1 MPVNLWRV
9 EAGISLLCTRIAE
22 NRRKRKRP
30 AARGAGPASKLV
42 TRHPREH
49 SCHSNFLA
57 PRVCKNHNPARTRGT
72 RAHLISLAATSA
84 QASPDRGS
92 RKLLPRK
99 PDARTILRA
108 KMFSMP
114 LGWARVLI
122 ENSGEG
128 G

>member
-1 MPVNLWRV
+1 MSLKLGRGEPV
-9 EAGISLLCTRIAE
+9 ISLLCLGIAE
-22 NRRKRKRP
+22 KRRKRKRP
-30 AARGAGPASKLV
+30 AARGAGPASKLF

-92 RKLLPRK
+92 RNILPENQT
-99 PDARTILRA
+99 PEP
-108 KMFSMP
+108 FFEG
-114 LGWARVLI
+114 LGFQCHSDGR
-122 ENSGEG
+122 EPH
-128 G
+128 